1 MYNRAI
7 QAFLVFAAAA
17 GDVRRSQ
24 AATVSLW
31 VCWAGFSHEG
41 KTAETSTQSQSNGD
55 EPPRIMI

>member
-7 QAFLVFAAAA
+7 QAFFVFAAAA

-41 KTAETSTQSQSNGD
+41 KTAETSTQSQSHGD